1 MKKRSVPSG
10 FQNEQC
16 KIQVSN
22 CPKNTLRKFYQV
34 FMLDNKFHM
43 YLEYKQYTR
52 KSLHW
57 AQEANKILNVTL
69 GQRQRG

>member
-52 KSLHW
+52 KSLH
-57 AQEANKILNVTL
+57 
-69 GQRQRG
+69 